1 MDFLFS
7 AVVSAAGNFIPY
19 LAPHVLTITHLSA
32 PIGHKFA
39 GNVILYTNEGR
50 RGVWYGRVSSC
61 HCEAI
66 VDQTLIGG
74 KVIKELY
81 RGSMTHSFD
90 DEKTTE
96 ELQW

>member
-1 MDFLFS
+1 
-7 AVVSAAGNFIPY
+7 
-19 LAPHVLTITHLSA
+19 VLTITHLSD

-50 RGVWYGRVSSC
+50 RGVWYGRVSPC

-66 VDQTLIGG
+66 VDQSLIGG
-74 KVIKELY
+74 KVIQELY
-81 RGSMTHSFD
+81 RGSMNHSFD
-90 DEKTTE
+90 DEKTTA